1 MDKQN
6 LNHIL
11 LIISIIVLTISFI
24 ASFYTIYILSSKTIE
39 INKLEKKYETQFYA
53 AINSA
58 KNIKIKSSDKNSK
71 LNLDLSKWP
80 EIQEKNNIK
89 IISSDKN
96 SKLNL
101 DLSKWPELKKK

>member
-1 MDKQN
+1 MDKQY

-11 LIISIIVLTISFI
+11 LTISIIVLIISFI

-58 KNIKIKSSDKNSK
+58 KNIKIKSSNKNSK
-71 LNLDLSKWP
+71 LNLDLSKWT
-80 EIQEKNNIK
+80 EIQEKNIK
-89 IISSDKN
+89 IKSSDKN

-101 DLSKWPELKKK
+101 DLSK